1 MDFQDYVSVD
11 CVIFGY
17 DFERLKVLL
26 LERVMLDH
34 TTQSVIFADKI
45 LPGSH
50 VLNNENVEAAARR
63 VLVEF
68 TGIED
73 IPLHQF
79 KTFGDPDRLNRQERD
94 ILWLKNIH
102 QDPNQR
108 VLTVGFYSLVDA
120 NKYKLSVTKQQSHP
134 EMFKRNPAWYD
145 IEQIPEEMAYD
156 HKQILLEALAY
167 LREGVK
173 YNPLIFELL
182 PEKFTLGL
190 LQKIYETILNT
201 TFDKR
206 NFRRK
211 LLKMPFIVPL
221 EEKQQKV
228 AHKPA
233 QLYRFDWKLY
243 QQVKRNNHDIML

>member
-17 DFERLKVLL
+17 DFEKLKVLL
-26 LERVMLDH
+26 LERVMLE
-34 TTQSVIFADKI
+34 QSTKKIIFADKI

-50 VLNNENVEAAARR
+50 VLNNEDIEDAAKR
-63 VLVEF
+63 VLIEF

-73 IPLHQF
+73 IDLHQF
-79 KTFGDPDRLNRQERD
+79 KTFGALDRLNKQERD
-94 ILWLKNIH
+94 LMWLRNIN

-108 VLTVGFYSLVDA
+108 VLTVGFYSLIDA
-120 NKYKLSVTKQQSHP
+120 NKYELSVTKQQSHP

-145 IEQIPEEMAYD
+145 VENIPDEFAYD
-156 HKQILLEALAY
+156 HKQIFLDALAY
-167 LREGVK
+167 LRESVK

-221 EEKQQKV
+221 NEKQERV
-228 AHKPA
+228 SHKPA
-233 QLYRFDWKLY
+233 QLYRFDRRLY
-243 QQVKRNNHDIML
+243 LQVKRNNHDIML

>member
-1 MDFQDYVSVD
+1 MEFQDYVSVD

-26 LERVMLDH
+26 LERVMLDPV
-34 TTQSVIFADKI
+34 TRNVIFADKI

-50 VLNNENVEAAARR
+50 VLNNEDLEDAAKR

-73 IPLHQF
+73 IDLHQF
-79 KTFGDPDRLNRQERD
+79 KTFGNLDRLTRQERD
-94 ILWLKNIH
+94 ILWLKNIM
-102 QDPNQR
+102 QDPYQR
-108 VLTVGFYSLVDA
+108 VLTVGFYSLIDA
-120 NKYKLSVTKQQSHP
+120 NKYKLSVTKQQTHP

-145 IEQIPEEMAYD
+145 ISNLPKEMAYD
-156 HKQILLEALAY
+156 HKEILLEALAF

-173 YNPLIFELL
+173 YNPLVFELL

-190 LQKIYETILNT
+190 MQNIYETILNT
-201 TFDKR
+201 KFDKR

-211 LLKMPFIVPL
+211 LLKMPFIIPL
-221 EEKQQKV
+221 NEKQEKV
-228 AHKPA
+228 SHKPA
-233 QLYRFDWKLY
+233 QLYRFDRKIY
-243 QQVKRNNHDIML
+243 QQLKRNNHDIML